1 MNIDFLWR
9 LLLFVVLLLVQAL
22 VLNHIHLFGYATPL
36 LYLYLVAS
44 FRRGYPR
51 WGILLWS
58 FLMGLSVDVFC
69 NTPGLAAATMTLAG
83 LIQPYLLQLFLP
95 RDSAEDLRP
104 SLRTLGFTRYLL
116 YTLLLTTAYSLV
128 FFTIEHFSFF
138 DWTQWALCILGST
151 LLTTLLILVVDN
163 MKKTR

>member
-9 LLLFVVLLLVQAL
+9 LLLFVLLLLVQAL

-36 LYLYLVAS
+36 LYLYLVVG
-44 FRRGYPR
+44 FCRGYPR

-83 LIQPYLLQLFLP
+83 LLQPYLLQLFLP
-95 RDSAEDLRP
+95 RDSAEDLQP
-104 SLRTLGFTRYLL
+104 SIGTLGFTKYLL
-116 YTLLLTTAYSLV
+116 YTLLLTTAYCLV
-128 FFTIEHFSFF
+128 FFTIEQFSFF
-138 DWTQWALCILGST
+138 DWTRWAFCILGST

-163 MKKTR
+163 MRKTR